1 MCLGLQH
8 LALTSPPCLCDML
21 RSVAQ
26 NAEDGGGQGPRAARY
41 GCGPQL
47 FMLSHTGT
55 SLARRSHCIFA
66 AVTTQ
71 TAHRFGLS
79 LACHAIDAW
88 TECCLVGC
96 CDSYLLFGTWL
107 CAGLNVKQNRGDKGA
122 SILDA
127 PAETT
132 CTRRRD
138 HGPLVKTLFSAALS
152 LSLFSGAHGMP
163 NHCSALHRSRVFHLG
178 MIFIHSFEFGQTLD
192 LAEHNLHVARLSAK
206 KSRESRAALTDKQF
220 IA

>member
-8 LALTSPPCLCDML
+8 LALASPPCLCDML

-55 SLARRSHCIFA
+55 SLARRSHCVFA

-96 CDSYLLFGTWL
+96 CDSYLLRHMVVCRSEWE
-107 CAGLNVKQNRGDKGA
+107 AKPRGQRGIDLRRT
-122 SILDA
+122 SRDHMHA
-127 PAETT
+127 PARSWAT
-132 CTRRRD
+132 CEDTVFGSAVTVTVSWRTRYAQ
-138 HGPLVKTLFSAALS
+138 PLLCFAPLS
-152 LSLFSGAHGMP
+152 CISSWHDF
-163 NHCSALHRSRVFHLG
+163 
-178 MIFIHSFEFGQTLD
+178 HSFF
-192 LAEHNLHVARLSAK
+192 
-206 KSRESRAALTDKQF
+206 
-220 IA
+220 